1 MNPLRQK
8 TAHWSRWLH
17 IYASMFGLAA
27 LLFFSITGFV
37 VNHESWFVGE
47 PLVVEREFVLP
58 ESIRSGDR
66 LSIVQSLQS
75 DFAVRGELHSF
86 DQDEGEWRLE
96 FRGPGRLV
104 ELTIDPTSGA
114 TQLRE
119 ERRGF
124 AAVISDLHRGKGAG
138 AAWKLMIDGAAVAL
152 AGVSL
157 TGLIYWL
164 AIPRRRAAAIG
175 VLSIGVVLALLFYF
189 VLVP

>member
-1 MNPLRQK
+1 MTPLRQK
-8 TAHWSRWLH
+8 MARWSRWLH

-47 PLVVEREFVLP
+47 PRVIERELILP
-58 ESIRSGDR
+58 EPARSGDR
-66 LSIVQSLQS
+66 LSIVQALRS
-75 DFAVRGELHSF
+75 DFAVSGELHSF
-86 DQDEGEWRLE
+86 DQDEDEWRLE

-104 ELTIDPTSGA
+104 ELIIDPTSGA

-124 AAVISDLHRGKGAG
+124 ASVLSDLHRGKGAG
-138 AAWKLMIDGAAVAL
+138 PAWKLMIDGAAIAL

-164 AIPRRRAAAIG
+164 AIPRRRLAALG
-175 VLSIGVVLALLFYF
+175 VLSIGIVLSLVVFFL
-189 VLVP
+189 LVP